1 MVSGVVGVLETG
13 IMVFDLKQVV
23 NLMICRIGLT
33 GGVDCRAWCW
43 NKDWAYPAYGNVS
56 NTFTILL
63 LGHMACGT
71 FLWVITMGWSLNDVA
86 VAVSRFSFSCCD
98 RRLITGFNGFHF
110 SLETRALWDLLG
122 IKEKPVGVSVVATV
136 ASWMYKANHPK
147 IIQHQIIPFHV
158 LPSSGLKEPIL
169 VWGWDWKL
177 DIFGVQFCSRP
188 FHVSRL
194 LLTMQIWVWK
204 VVAEN
209 GGQLCST
216 TLAFC
221 LVVCSHIYH
230 IPLFSQAM
238 FLLGS
243 HWYSK
248 PKHSYVNCCNC
259 FSALHISFG

>member
-1 MVSGVVGVLETG
+1 MWWSAGLASLVVLIAGLGVGIRTG
-13 IMVFDLKQVV
+13 HILPTVMS
-23 NLMICRIGLT
+23 LT
-33 GGVDCRAWCW
+33 PSPSCCLVTWHVELFCGSSQWGGVWMM
-43 NKDWAYPAYGNVS
+43 
-56 NTFTILL
+56 LL
-63 LGHMACGT
+63 
-71 FLWVITMGWSLNDVA
+71 FLFLVFHFVA
-86 VAVSRFSFSCCD
+86 VIGGS
-98 RRLITGFNGFHF
+98 LTGFNGFHF
-110 SLETRALWDLLG
+110 SLETRVLWDLPG

-136 ASWMYKANHPK
+136 ASWMYNGNHPK
-147 IIQHQIIPFHV
+147 IIQDQIIPFHV
-158 LPSSGLKEPIL
+158 LPSSDLKEPIL
-169 VWGWDWKL
+169 VQGWDWKL

-238 FLLGS
+238 FLPDS
-243 HWYSK
+243 YWYSK

-259 FSALHISFG
+259 FSALYISFG